1 MAILP
6 PMRGG
11 FRTIALG
18 AGIGWAVV
26 VLVTL
31 TQAGNPVDAWCYYGA
46 DPADP
51 YRLDQCFMYSPPVAL
66 VMDGVRAA
74 MPFEA
79 FAFLL
84 RAAELVVLIA
94 VTGPALGLALL
105 IPAVAIE
112 LNAANINLLIVGA
125 VLIGFRYP
133 WAWAF
138 VALTKVTPGVG
149 MLWFAVRRE
158 WRNFAI
164 ALIATGA
171 IALGSWLV
179 APELWRGYLAGLG
192 GSPDSSIWL
201 IWWRLPLAALV
212 VVWGARN
219 DHRWALIVA
228 VFLAMPR
235 WYFLSPVILVGLF
248 PLVRLPRPLPRP
260 TLAALRTP
268 IRLRPARSART
279 VPAAAARTAS
289 GAASMGRARP
299 GP

>member
-1 MAILP
+1 MS
-6 PMRGG
+6 RGV
-11 FRTIALG
+11 RTFALG
-18 AGIGWAVV
+18 LGIGWAVV

-31 TQAGNPVDAWCYYGA
+31 TRTGNPVDAWCYYGA
-46 DPADP
+46 DPQQP
-51 YRLDQCFMYSPPVAL
+51 YRLDGCFMYSPPVVL
-66 VMDGVRAA
+66 VMDAVRSVIS
-74 MPFEA
+74 FEA

-84 RAAELVVLIA
+84 RTAELLVLIV
-94 VTGPALGLALL
+94 VTGPAIGLALF

-112 LNAANINLLIVGA
+112 LNVANINLLIVGA
-125 VLIGFRYP
+125 VLLGFRHP

-138 VALTKVTPGVG
+138 VVLTKVTPGVG

-158 WRNFAI
+158 WRN
-164 ALIATGA
+164 LMIATGA
-171 IALGSWLV
+171 TVAIAVASWLA
-179 APELWRGYLAGLG
+179 APDLWRGYLAGLG

-248 PLVRLPRPLPRP
+248 PLVTLPRPLPLA
-260 TLAALRTP
+260 TLAA
-268 IRLRPARSART
+268 
-279 VPAAAARTAS
+279 VPALLRHRPLWGARS
-289 GAASMGRARP
+289 GAAAGPRTALGAASLGRSRSRP
-299 GP
+299 